1 MSAADRIET
10 LDYAE
15 RWFRDGLRAID
26 PPGCLV
32 AVEADMSQAVA
43 FRHQMQERGTPV
55 TYNTLVVHAA
65 AAALAQH
72 PKLHKLMAGN
82 HRIYP
87 GTVDIC
93 LSVAGDAAV
102 TPVLIIK
109 DAANKSWSQLGAE
122 IRDRAA
128 VVRREDEKRLALLR
142 RWGWVVPFAVL
153 RKALIRYLLSR
164 AWYRRMASGTF
175 QVSVVSSVDV
185 CVPFLFNTAG
195 VLSAGRV
202 QDRVVALDGRAQIR
216 PMLTLT
222 CCVDHKIWNGMDA
235 AEFLGSVKSCLEQVA
250 A

>member
-1 MSAADRIET
+1 MNAVDRIET

-32 AVEADMSQAVA
+32 AMDADMSQAVA
-43 FRHQMQERGTPV
+43 FRKAMQERGTPV

-65 AAALAQH
+65 ATALAQH
-72 PKLHKLMAGN
+72 PNLHKLMAGN

-93 LSVAGDAAV
+93 LSVAGDTAV
-102 TPVLIIK
+102 TPVMIIK
-109 DAANKSWSQLGAE
+109 DAASKSFFQLGTE
-122 IRDRAA
+122 IRERASM
-128 VVRREDEKRLALLR
+128 VRREDEKRLALLR
-142 RWGWVVPFAVL
+142 RWGWIVPFAAA

-175 QVSVVSSVDV
+175 QVSVVPSVDV

-195 VLSAGRV
+195 ALSAGRV
-202 QDRVVALDGRAQIR
+202 QDRVIPIDGRAQIR

-235 AEFLGSVKSCLEQVA
+235 AEFLGSVKAVLEQLTA
-250 A
+250 